1 MKKLVLVLIAI
12 VLATG
17 ISLAKGNNKYFVTT
31 PHTKEECMKAIDDFN
46 GKGGK
51 ILSKTEWGCMEGDH
65 TAYCFIEAKSV
76 DDAKKQLPESVRK
89 NAKVVKVTKL
99 TPKMI
104 ADMHKGH

>member
-1 MKKLVLVLIAI
+1 MKTLVLVLVAI
-12 VLATG
+12 VFATG
-17 ISLAKGNNKYFVTT
+17 ITLAKGNSKYFVTV

-46 GKGGK
+46 ENGKK
-51 ILSKTEWGCMEGDH
+51 LLSKTEWGCMEGDH

-89 NAKVVKVTKL
+89 NAKFVKVTKF
-99 TPKMI
+99 TPKQI